1 MTQEREYWVTD
12 YIKYFENIVAPQIC
26 DDVKNAKPDPEIFRI
41 ARTCFGILPE
51 FCFVIED
58 SESGIRSAQADGMK
72 VIGVVAQHTQKELK
86 LFGTV
91 ATISRLDELLK
102 LSLFQ
107 SNI

>member
-1 MTQEREYWVTD
+1 
-12 YIKYFENIVAPQIC
+12 
-26 DDVKNAKPDPEIFRI
+26 
-41 ARTCFGILPE
+41 
-51 FCFVIED
+51 
-58 SESGIRSAQADGMK
+58 MK